1 MTNATLFGHEQEVAT
16 SDDYYTPS
24 WLFEDMAVTF
34 DLDVAAPP
42 GGVPWIPANRFYTMA
57 DDGLSQPWE
66 GRVWMNPPY
75 SEATPWV
82 ERFVAHRNGI
92 ALLPIPN
99 GPRWLEDMWNLSDGV
114 MLMKGHTRFVR
125 PNQKEQEIMF
135 RTALWAFGDWAV
147 EAIAKIGH
155 VR

>member
-1 MTNATLFGHEQEVAT
+1 MVTLFGLEQEVST
-16 SDDYYTPS
+16 SDDYYTPA
-24 WLFEDMAVTF
+24 WLFEDMAVEF

-42 GGVPWIPANRFYTMA
+42 GGVPWIPATKFYTMA
-57 DDGLSQPWE
+57 DDGLAQPWD

-82 ERFVAHRNGI
+82 RRFVYHGNGI
-92 ALLPIPN
+92 ALLPLIKSD
-99 GPRWLEDMWNLSDGV
+99 WLDELWDNAAGGVLMSSRLGFSRDG
-114 MLMKGHTRFVR
+114 KQT
-125 PNQKEQEIMF
+125 EIMW

-147 EAIAKIGH
+147 EAIARIGH